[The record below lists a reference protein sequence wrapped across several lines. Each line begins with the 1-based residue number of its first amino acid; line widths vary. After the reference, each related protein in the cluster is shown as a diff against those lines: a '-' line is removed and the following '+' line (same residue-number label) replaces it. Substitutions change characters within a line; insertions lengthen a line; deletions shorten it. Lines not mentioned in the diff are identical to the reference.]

1 MVDLRPRA
9 EVVQEH
15 SVHFWREV
23 VLRDWII
30 LWNGEKTVKER
41 YSTFI
46 CSLQTDH
53 SLFGCFWFPSCYL
66 EEPRFCRIINSPEL
80 QSSLKST
87 SLKNTYKLIY
97 QLPWGTVIPSLSTC
111 EGGGRDISP
120 SNPLTHSRNRCVSPD
135 KASELTP
142 SGAEPVFLSEQNR
155 GWGCHSSFQS
165 CHTSR
170 EQTGSLCHY

>member
-120 SNPLTHSRNRCVSPD
+120 SNPLTHSRNRCVKSWWSLWAHPQRCW
-135 KASELTP
+135 AHVFEW
-142 SGAEPVFLSEQNR
+142 AEQRMRMSLIFPNLS
-155 GWGCHSSFQS
+155 HK
-165 CHTSR
+165 
-170 EQTGSLCHY
+170 